1 LGREKELMRL
11 ERVKKQKV
19 TPGKVGEA
27 VEVEE
32 RQQSGGLVVEK
43 QKSSCFEGSKR
54 RAENGSG

>member
-1 LGREKELMRL
+1 MRL

-32 RQQSGGLVVEK
+32 RQQSGGLVAEK
-43 QKSSCFEGSKR
+43 QKSRCFEGSKR